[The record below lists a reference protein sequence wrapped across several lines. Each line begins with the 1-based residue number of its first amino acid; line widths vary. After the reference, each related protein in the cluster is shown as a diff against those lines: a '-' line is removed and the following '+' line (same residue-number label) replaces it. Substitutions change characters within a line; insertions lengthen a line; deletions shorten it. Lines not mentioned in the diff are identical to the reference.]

1 MTKRVFW
8 LDIKEI
14 DMKKDYNQLS
24 KNELIKELK
33 DRDSIDED
41 NIYYI
46 FELEEKIE
54 VLEKM
59 LVMSNKM
66 ISKANFREID
76 KILDEFRIEHS

>member
-1 MTKRVFW
+1 
-8 LDIKEI
+8 
-14 DMKKDYNQLS
+14 MKKDYNQLS